1 MTEDKRFSITIVL
14 IDNDGQCIFP
24 EFVTPL
30 VQQLKPNSEEVNVDI
45 HFEDGQLTI
54 QRNDTSKILFRRP
67 PYCPFTN
74 LYFQNNSS
82 TIPVKPS
89 NVIVVGVVILFE
101 CHDNRVLL
109 TRRASHMRTYPSCWV
124 CPGGG
129 VERNE
134 TLIQAGIRELS
145 EEVGIEVSERELDTS
160 RVLGL
165 WESSFPPDLSH
176 GIPCRHHIVIYI
188 HVRSSRTSE
197 EISVKVDPNEVD
209 AYTWLS
215 YEQIHDISKR
225 TNSDPSRTF
234 NAHIYQTGSNELLFD
249 LLATGDFN
257 QKENLTSGTRFALEQ
272 LYLSQS

>member
-1 MTEDKRFSITIVL
+1 MTEDKRFSISIVL
-14 IDNDGQCIFP
+14 IDNDGRRIVP

-30 VQQLKPNSEEVNVDI
+30 VQQLKPNSEDVNVDI

-54 QRNDTSKILFRRP
+54 QRNDISKILFRRP

-82 TIPVKPS
+82 IISVNPS
-89 NVIVVGVVILFE
+89 NAIMVGVVILFE
-101 CHDNRVLL
+101 CHDSRVLL

-165 WESSFPPDLSH
+165 WESSFPVDLSH
-176 GIPCRHHIVIYI
+176 GLPRRHHIVIYI

-234 NAHIYQTGSNELLFD
+234 NAHIYTTGSNELLFD
-249 LLATGDFN
+249 LLATSDFN

-272 LYLSQS
+272 LYLLQS